1 MPPVTDSSQAR
12 MELEKALDKHIR
24 PDSFPL
30 AVRIAKEDDP
40 MPGRAKR
47 PMADLGV
54 RIAVCQTFSLARRYG
69 WQMVVGQEDISC
81 PLALT
86 AFGFKPEPSSFS
98 CGEMCAGMYTGNAE
112 AGART
117 ESEVPKFSFGEYSH
131 IYSAPVARADFEP
144 HLYLVY
150 GNSAQIMRLLTAWLW
165 KSGGYVSSRFSGR
178 LDCADICIET
188 IRTGEAQVILPCY
201 GDRVFGQTQDHE
213 MALTIPAGEEERVIE
228 GLEGTHKGG
237 IRYPVPS
244 FLQYEPK
251 FPKHYYKLFAQWDEM
266 EKNQ

>member
-1 MPPVTDSSQAR
+1 MPDATKPSSVSLD
-12 MELEKALDKHIR
+12 LEKALDKHIR

-30 AVRIAKEDDP
+30 AIRMAKEDEP
-40 MPGRAKR
+40 IPERAKR
-47 PMADLGV
+47 PKADLGV
-54 RIAVCQTFSLARRYG
+54 QIAICQTFSLARRYG
-69 WQMVVGQEDISC
+69 WQMVIGQEDISC

-86 AFGFKPEPSSFS
+86 AFGFKPESPSFS
-98 CGEMCAGMYTGNAE
+98 CGDMCAGMYTSGRE
-112 AGART
+112 AGAKT
-117 ESEVPKFSFGEYSH
+117 ESEVAKFSFQEYTH
-131 IYSAPVARADFEP
+131 IIAAPLSRTNFDP
-144 HLYLVY
+144 QLYLVY

-165 KSGGYVSSRFSGR
+165 QEGGYVTSRFSGR

-188 IRTGEAQVILPCY
+188 IQTGKAQVILPCY

-213 MALTIPAGEEERVIE
+213 MALTIPAGKEQRLIE

-251 FPKHYYKLFAQWDEM
+251 FPKHYYKLFSEWDEM
-266 EKNQ
+266 EKN